1 MARGHRKVGVAGAH
15 GHEGGAEGPE
25 YRVRGRRAGGK
36 LHPRRNK
43 SGGAEPESGIVSR
56 ALVVHMDRQETELE
70 ARIEEALQGANEAVA
85 AIIAAR
91 AAREAVLAAIP
102 VERFTGDAGI
112 RQRLIDQGIIH

>member
-1 MARGHRKVGVAGAH
+1 MARGHRKAGASGAF
-15 GHEGGAEGPE
+15 GHEGTATDPGHK
-25 YRVRGRRAGGK
+25 VRARNVGGK
-36 LHPRRNK
+36 LHRAGK
-43 SGGAEPESGIVSR
+43 GKAKAEPESGIVSR